1 MAGQF
6 WAMQIPPKEMEMLYI
21 MLAKIVGRSCQLDG
35 RCRQYTTYIH
45 TGKTHVVVLNPIGV
59 MKWVCDV

>member
-21 MLAKIVGRSCQLDG
+21 MLAKIVCRSCQLDD
-35 RCRQYTTYIH
+35 
-45 TGKTHVVVLNPIGV
+45 VVVNILHTYRENTCGGFKPDRGNEVGV
-59 MKWVCDV
+59 

>member
-21 MLAKIVGRSCQLDG
+21 MLAKIVGRSCQLDFVVNILHTYRENTCG
-35 RCRQYTTYIH
+35 GFKPDRCNE
-45 TGKTHVVVLNPIGV
+45 VGV
-59 MKWVCDV
+59 